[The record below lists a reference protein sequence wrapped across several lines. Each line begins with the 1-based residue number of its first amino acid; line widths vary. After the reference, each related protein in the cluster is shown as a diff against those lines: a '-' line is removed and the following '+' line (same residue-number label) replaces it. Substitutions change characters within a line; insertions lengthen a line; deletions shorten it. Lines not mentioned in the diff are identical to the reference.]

1 MSESNLSSTKL
12 TEIQNHDDYK
22 VVWLGSNNNIPNE
35 ENIVDY
41 LKKFVSVE
49 ECYDHITDIK
59 SERKILLV
67 LTEFFECLVHFNEL
81 NQIHSIYLLEKN
93 GENINFNQTQSSKMV
108 NIFSDK
114 HTLIERLR
122 QDILLTYRNDF
133 SINISSLR
141 EITIEQ
147 SLTSLDENSLMFVWN
162 QLFIYYLVNSSHID
176 METLKKEMI
185 EQCLLEYKN
194 DEVELEKI
202 NEFFNNCTYDNVV
215 YWYTRD
221 SFVYRLLNKSF
232 RTRNID
238 LICKFRYFII
248 LLYKKLKELSIQQVA
263 EMNHTIVYRGQSLKT
278 NQLEILLSNVGNL
291 FSTNTMLST
300 TKNRNVAQI
309 FLSNDEV
316 KVLYEITIENTN
328 YDTIHVFANITEL
341 SVFLQ
346 EEEVLFFAG
355 TVFRIESIE
364 PDNEST
370 WIIKLTLI
378 NETGEQLEQIM
389 KHVEYQF
396 THTSYW
402 QELHSKIN
410 DFKLIGNYYKILT
423 DKALTWKDALTKNI
437 NDIDIYYLLNNVG
450 NYEKLIEYYKK
461 LLLKSTFINK
471 PKSIVL
477 NVIIGFNYY
486 HLLEYNMA
494 LDYYNTALLVLDD
507 DNRLK
512 GQIFHHIGDAY
523 KMKNNFNRALFYYKQ
538 ALHILRSQYSKK
550 RCLPIICRE
559 IADVYIKQNNYTEY
573 LLYKEQADEFDEPFR
588 QKSQLDYENVIRTCK
603 NRFNTEL
610 HLLPLERAEILFT
623 MGLTLI
629 KQCNYRQAIEILLQA
644 KQLFKDHLPP
654 HGQFVRTFSKLF
666 ESIAIAYLH
675 LKEYFNALIMWKRAI
690 DVRIT
695 FPN

>member
-1 MSESNLSSTKL
+1 
-12 TEIQNHDDYK
+12 
-22 VVWLGSNNNIPNE
+22 
-35 ENIVDY
+35 
-41 LKKFVSVE
+41 
-49 ECYDHITDIK
+49 
-59 SERKILLV
+59 
-67 LTEFFECLVHFNEL
+67 
-81 NQIHSIYLLEKN
+81 
-93 GENINFNQTQSSKMV
+93 MV
-108 NIFSDK
+108 NIFSDE

-122 QDILLTYRNDF
+122 QDIVLTYRNDF
-133 SINISSLR
+133 SINISFLR

-147 SLTSLDENSLMFVWN
+147 SLTNLDGNSLMFVWN
-162 QLFIYYLVNSSHID
+162 QLFIYYLVNFSHIN
-176 METLKKEMI
+176 MEILKKEMI
-185 EQCLLEYKN
+185 AQCQLEYEN
-194 DEVELEKI
+194 DPVELEKI
-202 NEFFNNCTYDNVV
+202 NEFDNNCTYDNVL

-221 SFVYRLLNKSF
+221 SFAYRLLNKSF

-248 LLYKKLKELSIQQVA
+248 LLYKKLRELSIQQR
-263 EMNHTIVYRGQSLKT
+263 EINHTVVYRGQALKI
-278 NQLEILLSNVGNL
+278 NQLDILESNQGNL
-291 FSTNTMLST
+291 ISTNTMLST

>member
-378 NETGEQLEQIM
+378 NETGEQLE
-389 KHVEYQF
+389 
-396 THTSYW
+396 
-402 QELHSKIN
+402 
-410 DFKLIGNYYKILT
+410 
-423 DKALTWKDALTKNI
+423 
-437 NDIDIYYLLNNVG
+437 
-450 NYEKLIEYYKK
+450 
-461 LLLKSTFINK
+461 
-471 PKSIVL
+471 
-477 NVIIGFNYY
+477 
-486 HLLEYNMA
+486 
-494 LDYYNTALLVLDD
+494 
-507 DNRLK
+507 
-512 GQIFHHIGDAY
+512 
-523 KMKNNFNRALFYYKQ
+523 
-538 ALHILRSQYSKK
+538 
-550 RCLPIICRE
+550 
-559 IADVYIKQNNYTEY
+559 
-573 LLYKEQADEFDEPFR
+573 
-588 QKSQLDYENVIRTCK
+588 
-603 NRFNTEL
+603 
-610 HLLPLERAEILFT
+610 
-623 MGLTLI
+623 
-629 KQCNYRQAIEILLQA
+629 
-644 KQLFKDHLPP
+644 
-654 HGQFVRTFSKLF
+654 
-666 ESIAIAYLH
+666 
-675 LKEYFNALIMWKRAI
+675 
-690 DVRIT
+690 
-695 FPN
+695 

>member
-202 NEFFNNCTYDNVV
+202 NEFVNNCTYDNVV

-378 NETGEQLEQIM
+378 NETGEQLE
-389 KHVEYQF
+389 
-396 THTSYW
+396 
-402 QELHSKIN
+402 
-410 DFKLIGNYYKILT
+410 
-423 DKALTWKDALTKNI
+423 
-437 NDIDIYYLLNNVG
+437 
-450 NYEKLIEYYKK
+450 
-461 LLLKSTFINK
+461 
-471 PKSIVL
+471 
-477 NVIIGFNYY
+477 
-486 HLLEYNMA
+486 
-494 LDYYNTALLVLDD
+494 
-507 DNRLK
+507 
-512 GQIFHHIGDAY
+512 
-523 KMKNNFNRALFYYKQ
+523 
-538 ALHILRSQYSKK
+538 
-550 RCLPIICRE
+550 
-559 IADVYIKQNNYTEY
+559 
-573 LLYKEQADEFDEPFR
+573 
-588 QKSQLDYENVIRTCK
+588 
-603 NRFNTEL
+603 
-610 HLLPLERAEILFT
+610 
-623 MGLTLI
+623 
-629 KQCNYRQAIEILLQA
+629 
-644 KQLFKDHLPP
+644 
-654 HGQFVRTFSKLF
+654 
-666 ESIAIAYLH
+666 
-675 LKEYFNALIMWKRAI
+675 
-690 DVRIT
+690 
-695 FPN
+695 